1 VSVVDVDGLSVGGDD
16 AVAEAGDRAVAKD
29 QGGGGGIFGGGERER
44 VRGKVDVRDA
54 GEDGDVVCGSGLLLG
69 VVCEDGR
76 VFDEEFDV
84 GLI

>member
-1 VSVVDVDGLSVGGDD
+1 MAVVDVDGLGVGGDD
-16 AVAEAGDRAVAKD
+16 AVAETFDGAVAED
-29 QGGGGGIFGGGERER
+29 HSGSFGGGEGEV

-76 VFDEEFDV
+76 VFYKELGV
-84 GLI
+84 RLI